1 MSEYY
6 RPIGAYPLR
15 YFYEII
21 NVSSAFRDALA
32 VKISIYLLKGSRT
45 YGGFTLRVS
54 GFPKLSAPNI
64 VWVSNPDMGVNLDPT
79 DKVFFFADSGSPGG
93 PN

>member
-32 VKISIYLLKGSRT
+32 VKNFDIFAQGITDLWG
-45 YGGFTLRVS
+45 V
-54 GFPKLSAPNI
+54 LS
-64 VWVSNPDMGVNLDPT
+64 VWVAKIIS
-79 DKVFFFADSGSPGG
+79 AQ
-93 PN
+93 